1 MSKNNLKRSIG
12 RLAVETLV
20 ESGMKLGLGS
30 GSTAVEAVRR
40 VGELVRTGELKNL
53 RLVPTS
59 FQTEEECRR
68 SGLVVSRLNDPDIG
82 AELDLSIDGADEID
96 PEWNLIKGGGGALLS
111 EKIVARASVRYCIVA
126 DAAKRVRSLGQ
137 EFPVPV
143 EVVPE
148 ALALV
153 IRELEKLGA
162 TPELRQAV
170 RKAGPVVTDHGN
182 LILDA
187 RFASVFIPAEME
199 RLLNSIPGVMENGI
213 FTHPVTDLFVAA
225 RSDQIEHLKRP

>member
-1 MSKNNLKRSIG
+1 MSKDNLKRNIG

-40 VGELVRTGELKNL
+40 IGELVRTGELKNL

-68 SGLVVSRLNDPDIG
+68 AGLVVSRLNDPDID

-111 EKIVARASVRYCIVA
+111 EKIVARASLRYCIVA
-126 DAAKRVRSLGQ
+126 DASKRVRSLGQ

-148 ALALV
+148 ALALI

-162 TPELRQAV
+162 KPELRQAV

-187 RFASVFIPAEME
+187 RFSSAFTPADME
-199 RLLNSIPGVMENGI
+199 RLLNSIPGVVENGI
-213 FTHPVTDLFVAA
+213 FTHPVTDLFVGA
-225 RSDQIEHLKRP
+225 RADQIEHLKRP